1 MAISKQ
7 HDCPG
12 AALGSWQMGRS
23 RSKHLQS
30 TQPLPPLWRARSG
43 LQPIPL
49 HSLCFCAKVAMEILE
64 AIERSSDAN
73 LKCRCRKT
81 LAVLERTLDLYT

>member
-1 MAISKQ
+1 ME
-7 HDCPG
+7 
-12 AALGSWQMGRS
+12 RS
-23 RSKHLQS
+23 RSKA
-30 TQPLPPLWRARSG
+30 PAGPPSPCRHSG
-43 LQPIPL
+43 APEVACMPIHL
-49 HSLCFCAKVAMEILE
+49 HSLCFFAKVAMEILE